1 MRSAFKV
8 AGFITVAV
16 AAGLI
21 GSLAL
26 HFIHTS
32 SAVEVDDVKYTDFL
46 SITLTALSLMVTILG
61 IFIAVAGVV
70 GWATLESKLKAHS
83 VDYFAEQLKQGA
95 PLRGEL
101 ELFFSQIAHSGIEGL
116 REPPTEERPYTD
128 D

>member
-1 MRSAFKV
+1 
-8 AGFITVAV
+8 
-16 AAGLI
+16 
-21 GSLAL
+21 L